1 MVSTKLNARIRKT
14 MIWGAAGLFA
24 AAASPAIAG
33 GGAGSPDRMVNRMA
47 QKLNLSDAQ
56 VQQVRQIFDAH
67 HDQMTAQFQA
77 LRNARQTL
85 RQATLATPVEEGAIR
100 SAAQALA
107 QAEGDAALLRAQ
119 VHAQIVPLLD
129 ADQQQKFATFGS
141 GPHRAGSGHRPP
153 SE

>member
-1 MVSTKLNARIRKT
+1 MVSTKMNARIRTT
-14 MIWGAAGLFA
+14 MIWAAAGLFA
-24 AAASPAIAG
+24 AASSPVIAA
-33 GGAGSPDRMVNRMA
+33 GGAGSPDRMVNMMA
-47 QKLNLSDAQ
+47 HKLNLTDAQ

-85 RQATLATPVEEGAIR
+85 RQATAATPVDEGSIR
-100 SAAQALA
+100 NAAQALA

-141 GPHRAGSGHRPP
+141 GPHGAGQGHRPA